1 MNTEQAI
8 TYIHPENLINALSK
22 AARER
27 ALSLLSSVILLRDA
41 DELSA
46 RLQPALAEAAV
57 SLKDAVA
64 AREAAAA
71 ECERLDR
78 LVGDLGREMSITAIH
93 DSSGRERDQRTI
105 LQEQIENVYLRR
117 IVTEL
122 KGDIEGGNSLSS
134 SFAKHPNVF
143 PAIFSNMIKAG
154 ESSGS
159 LNEILERVADYLE
172 RTEGVKHKLKSA
184 LTYPALIIGMAIIIV
199 GFLILKVVPAFKN
212 IFESLGGSLP
222 LPTLFLIQFSNLSIR
237 LFPLI
242 VIASIII
249 VAAFKRYVSTETG
262 RLRFDQFKLKIPIFG
277 PVLRN
282 MAISKFTRTLAT
294 LVKSG
299 VSILEAFEIAGK
311 VAGNKIIEQATYQI
325 RVDLQ
330 AGESI
335 SEPMAQT
342 GKFPVFVVKMIA
354 VGEQTGELE
363 KMLSKVSDYYEEQIN
378 EALNS
383 LTAMLEPVIILFLG
397 SVIGFIVL
405 AMFLPIFKLT
415 QTIAH

>member
-1 MNTEQAI
+1 MPKFSYVTRDQEAHLITGAIEAKEMALVEKSLKKKNLVIISITE
-8 TYIHPENLINALSK
+8 EKEEKKSRVVRG
-22 AARER
+22 AARIKPMDLVIFSR
-27 ALSLLSSVILLRDA
+27 QLATLIDSGISLVMGL
-41 DELSA
+41 
-46 RLQPALAEAAV
+46 
-57 SLKDAVA
+57 
-64 AREAAAA
+64 
-71 ECERLDR
+71 
-78 LVGDLGREMSITAIH
+78 
-93 DSSGRERDQRTI
+93 TI

>member
-1 MNTEQAI
+1 
-8 TYIHPENLINALSK
+8 
-22 AARER
+22 
-27 ALSLLSSVILLRDA
+27 
-41 DELSA
+41 
-46 RLQPALAEAAV
+46 
-57 SLKDAVA
+57 
-64 AREAAAA
+64 
-71 ECERLDR
+71 
-78 LVGDLGREMSITAIH
+78 
-93 DSSGRERDQRTI
+93 
-105 LQEQIENVYLRR
+105 
-117 IVTEL
+117 
-122 KGDIEGGNSLSS
+122 
-134 SFAKHPNVF
+134 
-143 PAIFSNMIKAG
+143 MIKAG